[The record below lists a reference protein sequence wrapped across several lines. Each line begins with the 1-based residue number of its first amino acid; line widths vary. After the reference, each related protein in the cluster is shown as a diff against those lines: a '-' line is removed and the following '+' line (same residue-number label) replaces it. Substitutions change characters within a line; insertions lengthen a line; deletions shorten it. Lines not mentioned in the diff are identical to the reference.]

1 MTRVCYHANH
11 FNLSGNLT
19 LKLAPLTSQLPGFG
33 ENPGTAS
40 QRDQR
45 PLPNAASRRLGGSHL
60 PQTSYLEL
68 PSGWALVRGLHGQVL
83 SRFSSHPCDQ
93 QYSGIPPASADPH
106 HATEPRGYRPGDWRR
121 DTGWK
126 QLFAK
131 PTHPG
136 YPEADTAV
144 NISTSFTQMARMNS
158 HCGIIK
164 IEVLQARGLIPVTM
178 LGMAH
183 PYVEL
188 TADGEKGCR
197 RAGPRNRPRFT

>member
-1 MTRVCYHANH
+1 MPHPAGSVALTCHKPPIWSFHLAGPSYGASMVKS
-11 FNLSGNLT
+11 FLDFLLT
-19 LKLAPLTSQLPGFG
+19 LVINNILVYPQRLLIPIMRQ
-33 ENPGTAS
+33 NPEVIAQVIGGGTLDGS
-40 QRDQR
+40 
-45 PLPNAASRRLGGSHL
+45 SR
-60 PQTSYLEL
+60 
-68 PSGWALVRGLHGQVL
+68 
-83 SRFSSHPCDQ
+83 
-93 QYSGIPPASADPH
+93 
-106 HATEPRGYRPGDWRR
+106 
-121 DTGWK
+121 
-126 QLFAK
+126 LFAR
-131 PTHPG
+131 PPQPG

-144 NISTSFTQMARMNS
+144 NISTFFTQMARMNS